1 MQEVSDNNK
10 RIAKNTLLLYI
21 RMIVVTLVSLYTVR
35 LTLMALGLEDYGVY
49 NVVAGIVNF
58 TGVITIAMVQ
68 ATQRFLSYDLGQ
80 SNVDQFQRSYSMM
93 INVFVLVCLVVTAVF
108 EIIGPFY
115 INEYVVVAPE
125 RLYAVQ
131 WVFQFALFDFI
142 LNTLIIPDTAA
153 IVAYERM
160 GIYAYFTIV
169 DVLLKLLVVFS
180 LYIIPY
186 DKLITYG
193 ALNAVALLL
202 RNIALNL
209 FCRKKLPGCK
219 FFPYWDGEF
228 FKRIS
233 QYIGWSLLG
242 STNAV
247 MMTHG
252 QTLLLNFFF
261 GPLVNAAKA
270 VSDKIRGTIYMLVS
284 NFYMAVTPQIV
295 KTYSVGD
302 VDYTRQLVINS
313 SRYAYF
319 LLLVVS
325 LPLIAYMPNLLVL
338 WLGERQVSPDMVAF
352 GRLSLVFGL
361 IQVLET
367 PITKAVQATGEI
379 KKYEIIVGAITLSF
393 IPVCYIAFKI
403 GGEAIMSMVL
413 LCVIYFIAQLYRIYH
428 VTSIIQIKY
437 RDYCLKVLIPLIV
450 VTVVCLLAIQVLP
463 CPQSSSLIKLLFC
476 ITVSVIM
483 SMLIV
488 GFGGL
493 DKKERKLIV
502 TTIKAKAFQKRIF
515 Q

>member
-1 MQEVSDNNK
+1 MQKVNENNK
-10 RIAKNTLLLYI
+10 RIAKNTLLLYF

-35 LTLMALGLEDYGVY
+35 LTLMVLGLEDYGVF
-49 NVVAGIVNF
+49 NVVAGVVNF

-80 SNVDQFQRSYSMM
+80 SNILQFRKTYSMM
-93 INVFVLVCLVVTAVF
+93 LNIFLLVSLAITVIF

-115 INEYVVVAPE
+115 INEYVVVTSE
-125 RLYAVQ
+125 RLNAVQ

-153 IVAYERM
+153 VVAYERM

-180 LYIIPY
+180 LYVIPY
-186 DKLITYG
+186 DKLISYG

-202 RNIALNL
+202 RNLALNL
-209 FCRKKLPGCK
+209 FCRKRLQGCK
-219 FFPYWDGEF
+219 YLLYWDGKF

-252 QTLLLNFFF
+252 QTLLLNLFF

-270 VSDKIRGTIYMLVS
+270 IADKIRGTIYMLVS
-284 NFYMAVTPQIV
+284 NFYMAVAPQIV
-295 KTYSVGD
+295 KTYATGNI
-302 VDYTRQLVINS
+302 DYTRQLVINS

-319 LLLVVS
+319 LLLVIS

-338 WLGERQVSPDMVAF
+338 WLGEGQVSPDMVIF

-361 IQVLET
+361 VQVLET
-367 PITKAVQATGEI
+367 PITKAVQATGDVR
-379 KKYEIIVGAITLSF
+379 KYEIIVGVITLSF
-393 IPVCYIAFKI
+393 IPICYIVFKM
-403 GGEAIMSMVL
+403 GGRAVMSMVL
-413 LCVIYFIAQLYRIYH
+413 LCVIYFLAQLYRIYH
-428 VTSIIQIKY
+428 VAPIIRIKCQE
-437 RDYCLKVLIPLIV
+437 YCLKVLLPVIV
-450 VTVVCLLAIQVLP
+450 VTIVCFFVVLLLP
-463 CPQSSSLIKLLFC
+463 SSRGLSLIKLLLC
-476 ITVSVIM
+476 MM
-483 SMLIV
+483 SSFILSALIV

-493 DKKERKLIV
+493 DQQERKVIIKV
-502 TTIKAKAFQKRIF
+502 VKAKVFSK
-515 Q
+515 